1 MNVGT
6 TTFFA
11 YSETAALED
20 MTVANNGTWSTA
32 YQIGKPDDPTWNFN
46 DCNFELDVQR
56 NRYDQV
62 PLLSLSTGNGR
73 IIVDDPIQRV
83 LHFNVLA
90 ADIQSNLPPGI
101 YVYDLVM
108 IDVNGVRT
116 PLMYGNVKVVQGV
129 TYPPV

>member
-1 MNVGT
+1 
-6 TTFFA
+6 
-11 YSETAALED
+11 
-20 MTVANNGTWSTA
+20 
-32 YQIGKPDDPTWNFN
+32 
-46 DCNFELDVQR
+46 
-56 NRYDQV
+56 
-62 PLLSLSTGNGR
+62 LLSLSTGNGR